1 VLLQFFGGH
10 PGVLADIFSVGLGTD
25 LPHQRRIKVLIEPV
39 IARTFALLPCCHRTS
54 TVARIQALRVY
65 PLAAMAARILFFL
78 SSAFQAYT
86 RAPVDA
92 FAQLGTLYSGGVK
105 MRICELIKAQ
115 ETYQVELGQTVLDTV
130 RAMVERNIGAVPVLH
145 NNKVVGIFSERDL
158 MRRVVAEGRDP
169 RSTCMAEVMTDD
181 PLTINMNED
190 LDTCM
195 ALMRRH
201 SFRHLPVC
209 HEGQLVGMVSLRDI
223 LLHDLD
229 EKDDEVRMMRAYIHS
244 MPDA

>member
-1 VLLQFFGGH
+1 
-10 PGVLADIFSVGLGTD
+10 
-25 LPHQRRIKVLIEPV
+25 
-39 IARTFALLPCCHRTS
+39 
-54 TVARIQALRVY
+54 
-65 PLAAMAARILFFL
+65 
-78 SSAFQAYT
+78 
-86 RAPVDA
+86 
-92 FAQLGTLYSGGVK
+92 
-105 MRICELIKAQ
+105 MRICDLIKGQ
-115 ETYQVELGQTVLDTV
+115 ETYQVELGNTVLDTV

-169 RSTCMAEVMTDD
+169 RSTCMAEIMTDD

-195 ALMRRH
+195 TLMRRH
-201 SFRHLPVC
+201 GFRHLPVC
-209 HEGQLVGMVSLRDI
+209 HEGQLIGMVSLRDI